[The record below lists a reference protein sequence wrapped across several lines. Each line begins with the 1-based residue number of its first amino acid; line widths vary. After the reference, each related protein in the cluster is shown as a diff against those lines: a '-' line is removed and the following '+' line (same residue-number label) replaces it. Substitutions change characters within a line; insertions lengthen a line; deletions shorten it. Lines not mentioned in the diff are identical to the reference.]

1 MKNIKKMGAVFL
13 SSVIMIG
20 FSSLFVSAEDFN
32 NDFGGVN
39 YNSIEEK
46 NKTVVPSKIKSAAFA
61 VLFSCFCRN
70 RLLLTERSSLLDP
83 VLFFSRNRS
92 LHTTCQSDCV
102 TCYFRASKADK
113 YPFQRSFSDHIHR
126 RTENTGYLYNL

>member
-1 MKNIKKMGAVFL
+1 MHKGDFKMKNIKKMGAVFL

-61 VLFSCFCRN
+61 VLFSRCCRN
-70 RLLLTERSSLLDP
+70 RLKKG
-83 VLFFSRNRS
+83 RNN
-92 LHTTCQSDCV
+92 L
-102 TCYFRASKADK
+102 
-113 YPFQRSFSDHIHR
+113 YP
-126 RTENTGYLYNL
+126 L